1 MLVWNFIDVNV
12 LMTYAHA
19 VLGSSLLL
27 ATIPLTHAT
36 EISTASAFVEP
47 DAAQSSRLLNI
58 PEPMVYDLV
67 RPLGV
72 RQGEMEINALGDY
85 NPYNGDL
92 SWAPELEYGLA
103 DDWAIEV
110 ELPFENA
117 SHERYK
123 VAIQHTL
130 GIDDAQGAAYGW
142 QAFVDV
148 NKHTRAVSADATAIH
163 AQQWADQWSSL
174 SMLGVRVHN
183 MNRSAQVDYLLNNT
197 VFYDVSS
204 RLTLGLELN
213 QEISRGG
220 TWRYRLTPQ
229 LHYDASQYYTVQIG
243 TAWSTLDHP
252 EKTQRLWSI
261 RLIKVF

>member
-1 MLVWNFIDVNV
+1 MKCTQIVLVLSLYLV
-12 LMTYAHA
+12 L
-19 VLGSSLLL
+19 
-27 ATIPLTHAT
+27 IPLSDAS
-36 EISTASAFVEP
+36 EIVAGPAFIEP
-47 DAAQSSRLLNI
+47 DAAHSDRLLGI

-85 NPYNGDL
+85 NPYNGGL

-103 DDWAIEV
+103 DDLAIEV
-110 ELPFENA
+110 ELPFEDA

-130 GIDDAQGAAYGW
+130 GVDYAQGMAHGW

-148 NKHTRAVSADATAIH
+148 NKHTKAMSADATYIH

-183 MNRSAQVDYLLNNT
+183 INRSAQVDYLLNNT
-197 VFYDVSS
+197 VFYDVSPQ
-204 RLTLGLELN
+204 LTLGLELN
-213 QEISRGG
+213 QEVSTGG

-229 LHYDASQYYTVQIG
+229 VHYDVSQYYTLQMG

-252 EKTQRLWSI
+252 EKTQRLWSF
-261 RLIKVF
+261 RLIRVF